1 MNNLISIN
9 LSLILCKSSM
19 FHLLYLSTPTL
30 YFNVFPKP
38 QFSLCS
44 QISHN
49 SFSFQSPTFVVQFLL
64 CWCQLLNDHAKSED
78 VFPEVSVAISEVILW
93 NTTLLKASHP
103 QTGKQLSTTSVSKPG
118 FRIVS
123 ASEIPKE
130 HCWVL
135 KTSLQTLIILIIH
148 KLSIVE
154 VLHS

>member
-1 MNNLISIN
+1 MVLRLLTSHVHV
-9 LSLILCKSSM
+9 

-103 QTGKQLSTTSVSKPG
+103 QTGKQLSTTSTSKPG
-118 FRIVS
+118 FRI
-123 ASEIPKE
+123 
-130 HCWVL
+130 
-135 KTSLQTLIILIIH
+135 TLECLGDPPRALLGFKDISPDSYNLNY
-148 KLSIVE
+148 S
-154 VLHS
+154 